1 MNAHQNARTTPH
13 IRALIVCRR
22 EAGEPIAL
30 IARPLGVSSRTVYK
44 WLKRHAQEGLDGLQ
58 NRSSRP
64 HRHGM
69 AYASGWL
76 DLIARLRR
84 YRMTALEIAEHLG
97 FPRST
102 VAYALKGLR
111 LNRLSR
117 LTPPR
122 PVLRYERKSP
132 GDLIHLDIKRLNRF
146 HAPGHRVTGDRRL
159 GKSKGAGWEY
169 VHVCI
174 DDHSR
179 LAYVEVLA
187 DEKGLTCAG
196 FLARA
201 TQWFARKGIT
211 VRRVMTD
218 NGVGYISGVFRD
230 CTLELN
236 QRHIR
241 TKPYTPQTNG
251 KAERFIKTM
260 LEEWAYFLPYKS
272 SDRRTADLPRWV
284 DHYNCHRKHA
294 AIDMKPPISRIPAQ
308 T

>member
-1 MNAHQNARTTPH
+1 MNAHKNARTTPH
-13 IRALIVCRR
+13 IRALIVRR
-22 EAGEPIAL
+22 RNAGEQIEAIACS
-30 IARPLGVSSRTVYK
+30 LGISCRTVHK
-44 WLKRHAQEGLDGLQ
+44 WLARHKQEGIGGLE

-64 HRHGM
+64 RHHGL
-69 AYASGWL
+69 AYAAGWR
-76 DLIARLRR
+76 DLIAKLRQ
-84 YRMTALEIAEHLG
+84 YRMSALEIAQSLG

-102 VAYALKGLR
+102 VAYLLKAMN

-117 LTPPR
+117 LSSPR
-122 PVLRYERKSP
+122 PIRRYERKHP
-132 GDLIHLDIKRLNRF
+132 GDLIHIDIKKLNRF
-146 HAPGHRVTGDRRL
+146 YAPGHRVTGERGL
-159 GKSKGAGWEY
+159 GKSYGAGWEY

-179 LAYVEVLA
+179 VAYVEVLV
-187 DEKGLTCAG
+187 DEKGTTCAG

-201 TQWFARKGIT
+201 TLWFAARGIT

-218 NGVGYISGVFRD
+218 NGVGYISHVFRD
-230 CTLELN
+230 CVQGLG

-272 SDRRTADLPRWV
+272 SDRRKADLPRWV
-284 DHYNCHRKHA
+284 NYYNCQRNHGG
-294 AIDMKPPISRIPAQ
+294 INMKPPISRLPIQ